1 VEPEPVVNQLL
12 STLIGRPLVMMS
24 GLVFCLVAGIISYI
38 NIPKEQEPDLDPPL
52 IVVDVT
58 LEGVSPPDAER
69 LLARPMEEQLAEIE
83 GLKQMTSTAYQGGAR
98 VSLEFFVGFDP
109 DVATQE
115 IRTKIDMARP
125 EMPSEIDEPR
135 IFAAGAAWR
144 PLMAIALAGDL
155 PQRVLNTYA
164 RQLRDAVTDV
174 PGVLDVDLTGLQEEI
189 IEVVIDPTR
198 AQSYRLNNED
208 LNRLFA
214 RANRLVPAGK
224 LDTGQGSFS
233 VSVPGL
239 FETVNDVLDLPVKTN
254 GNAIVRVRDVA
265 EVRRTFKDPASL
277 VRVNGEPAVALEIQK
292 RSGANLIESA
302 EQVYKII
309 EREQATWPAALKL
322 QITMDGT
329 ANMKGQFFTLQNS
342 VILAAFLVMVVV
354 VGSLGFRSGLL
365 VGVSIP
371 GSFLTAVFA
380 LYATGVT
387 LSVPVMFG
395 LIISV
400 GLLVDAAIVVVEYAD
415 RKMAEGVAPIDAYTQ
430 AAQRM
435 SWPTI
440 SSTATTVAAF
450 SPLFFWPG
458 LPGQLISYIPYTL
471 NWVLCVSLVMAL
483 VFVPTFGS
491 LVGRPDKG
499 KAQTNAFS
507 GAGPIDMKSLSP
519 GTALY
524 VRYLQAALRRPGKV
538 VLATLAVLVSTVIL
552 YGFAGNGVM
561 FFPKTEP
568 IRFIAKVH
576 APGNLS
582 VVEKDKILA
591 GVEAQMDGVEGIKN
605 VYTRTRVA
613 GDPDGD
619 DVVGRINLN
628 LEDWEDRSKGAV
640 IKDELI
646 ARTRNIPG
654 VFVEVQD
661 DSTNPFNAKPVSIEF
676 SAIDL
681 EALSGAVAHTLK
693 GMAAVGGFTNIED
706 TRPLPSIEWRL
717 DVDRL
722 NAARFGTDLVSVGNA
737 VRMITNGLKLG
748 SYRPDDA
755 DDEIDILVRYP
766 VDLRSMSQ
774 LDEMRI
780 QTSRGMIPLSNFV
793 ERIPVQPAN
802 EITRVDQR
810 RVMSIDAD
818 VADGLLPNAQV
829 ILLRQ
834 WIADNP
840 LDPGVRVQFR
850 GEQEEQEQSS
860 AFLSL
865 AFLISLFLMAM
876 ILLVQF
882 NNFYSVFLILS
893 SVVLSTTGVLLG
905 YLVTGEPFVLLMSGL
920 GIIAL
925 AGIVVNNN
933 IVLIDTY
940 ERLIKTANS
949 PIDAIIQ
956 TGARR
961 LRPVILT
968 TATTCLGLL
977 PMAFT
982 FTIDFFNRSTSLGAP
997 ATLWW
1002 RELAV
1007 TVIFG
1012 LLFATVLT
1020 LVVTPCAL
1028 ALKARAKD
1036 SKVKW
1041 AQRWRSVLRPRTTF
1055 SIDRRKPQP
1064 PAPRS
1069 PAE

>member
-1 VEPEPVVNQLL
+1 MNQLL
-12 STLIGRPLVMMS
+12 SSLIGRPLVMMS
-24 GLVFCLVAGIISYI
+24 GLVFCLVAGIVSYI
-38 NIPKEQEPDLDPPL
+38 DIPKEQEPDLDPPL

-58 LEGVSPPDAER
+58 MEGVSPLDAER

-164 RQLRDAVTDV
+164 LQLRDAVTDV
-174 PGVLDVDLTGLQEEI
+174 PGVLGVDLTGLQEEI

-214 RANRLVPAGK
+214 RANRLVPAGR

-239 FETVNDVLDLPVKTN
+239 FETANDVLDLPIKTN

-265 EVRRTFKDPASL
+265 EVRRTFKDATSL
-277 VRVNGEPAVALEIQK
+277 VRVNGEPAVALEIKK

-302 EQVYKII
+302 EQVYEILD
-309 EREQATWPAALKL
+309 REKAGWPAALKL

-354 VGSLGFRSGLL
+354 VGSLGVRSGML
-365 VGVSIP
+365 VGISIP

-415 RKMAEGVAPIDAYTQ
+415 RKMAEGVLPVDAYTQ

-435 SWPTI
+435 AWPTI

-491 LVGRPDKG
+491 LVGRADKS
-499 KAQTNAFS
+499 KAQSKAFKDT
-507 GAGPIDMKSLSP
+507 GPIDAESLSP

-524 VRYLQAALRRPGKV
+524 VRLLQAALRRPGQV
-538 VLATLAVLVSTVIL
+538 VMGTLALLIGTMIL

-561 FFPKTEP
+561 FFPRTEP

-591 GVEAQMDGVEGIKN
+591 GVESQLNDVEGIKN
-605 VYTRTRVA
+605 IYTRTRVA

-628 LEDWEDRSKGAV
+628 LKDWEVRPKGAV
-640 IKDELI
+640 IKDRLI
-646 ARTRNIPG
+646 ARTQNMPG
-654 VFVEVQD
+654 IFVEVQD

-676 SAIDL
+676 SAIEL
-681 EALSGAVAHTLK
+681 EALSGAVAHMLK
-693 GMAAVGGFTNIED
+693 GMAEVGGFTNIED

-748 SYRPDDA
+748 TYRPDDA

-780 QTSRGMIPLSNFV
+780 QTRRGMIPLSNFV
-793 ERIPVQPAN
+793 RRVPVQPAN

-810 RVMSIDAD
+810 RVMSIEAD
-818 VADGLLPNAQV
+818 VADGLLPNTQV
-829 ILLRQ
+829 GLLRQ
-834 WIADNP
+834 WLSDNP
-840 LDPGVRVQFR
+840 LDPAVRVQYR

-865 AFLISLFLMAM
+865 AFVISLFLMAM

-893 SVVLSTTGVLLG
+893 SVILSTTGVLIG
-905 YLVTGEPFVLLMSGL
+905 YLVTGQPFVLLMSGL

-940 ERLIKTANS
+940 ERLIKTAGS
-949 PIDAIIQ
+949 PLDAIIQ

-961 LRPVILT
+961 LRPVVLT

-982 FTIDFFNRSTSLGAP
+982 FTIDFFDRSVSLGAP

-1012 LLFATVLT
+1012 LMFATILT

-1028 ALKARAKD
+1028 ALKYRARESRRKW
-1036 SKVKW
+1036 VKMLSAAIGPLKSW
-1041 AQRWRSVLRPRTTF
+1041 PG
-1055 SIDRRKPQP
+1055 RRGGSKPQP
-1064 PAPRS
+1064 PHT